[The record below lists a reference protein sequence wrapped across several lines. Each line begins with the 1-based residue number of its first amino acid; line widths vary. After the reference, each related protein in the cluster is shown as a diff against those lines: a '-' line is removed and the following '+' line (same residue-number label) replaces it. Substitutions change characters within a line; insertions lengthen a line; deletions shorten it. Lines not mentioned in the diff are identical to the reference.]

1 MRVFFAV
8 SARLVV
14 VQWRA
19 AMARL
24 FFAVGVSRDVAA
36 ALRSISLGLGRAP
49 IADCLRLI
57 DVEQAHFTLRFLG
70 EQSAERQEAA
80 LRAGRA
86 AARGASP
93 FDLEFERLGVFP
105 DERRPHTLWIGAGKG
120 APELAGL
127 AAMLEN
133 ELAVE
138 GFLREGRPFVPHLT
152 LARVKRRPERSKM
165 ATLLAALP
173 TQIAPL
179 RVEGFALMESRPER
193 GTVRYVALEN
203 FAMELPCTP
212 SKS

>member
-1 MRVFFAV
+1 MHVFFAV
-8 SARLVV
+8 SARQVV

-36 ALRSISLGLGRAP
+36 SLRSISRGLGRAP

-70 EQSAERQEAA
+70 EQSAERQAAA
-80 LRAGRA
+80 LRAGSA
-86 AARGASP
+86 AARGAAS
-93 FDLEFERLGVFP
+93 FDLEFQGLGVFP

-120 APELAGL
+120 ASELAGL
-127 AAMLEN
+127 AAMLED

-138 GFLREGRPFVPHLT
+138 GFMREARPFVPHLT
-152 LARVKRRPERSKM
+152 LARVKRRPERAKM
-165 ATLLAALP
+165 ATLLAAQP
-173 TQIAPL
+173 AQIVPL
-179 RVEGFALMESRPER
+179 RVAGFALMESRPER
-193 GTVRYVALEN
+193 RTVRYIALET
-203 FAMELPCTP
+203 FALELPCTP